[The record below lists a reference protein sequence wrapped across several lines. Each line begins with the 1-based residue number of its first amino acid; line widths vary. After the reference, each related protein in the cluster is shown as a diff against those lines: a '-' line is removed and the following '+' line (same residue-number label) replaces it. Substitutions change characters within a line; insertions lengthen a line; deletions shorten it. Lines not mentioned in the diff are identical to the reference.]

1 MKILIAAAT
10 PMEIKMFADEMN
22 FVKEKHDLLKSYQF
36 FGNEIDILMA
46 GIGTVATTY
55 RLTNT
60 LNKTNYDL
68 VMNIGIA
75 GSLNHVFKIGDVVN
89 VVTEEFA
96 DMGIEKR
103 EKFLTL
109 FETGFID
116 ENEFP
121 FENGLLKAPPVNQLK
136 DLKEVHGITTNRSH
150 GNSDS
155 IAEIRQ
161 KFGADI
167 ETMEGAAVFYVC
179 LNMSI
184 PCCQIRAI
192 SNYVEPRDSS
202 NWDIPLALEN
212 LKTIL
217 LSLFNNINMS

>member
-1 MKILIAAAT
+1 M
-10 PMEIKMFADEMN
+10 PMEIKMLADEMK
-22 FVKEKHDLLKSYQF
+22 FIKEKHDFLKSYHF
-36 FGNEIDILMA
+36 SGNEIDILMA
-46 GIGTVATTY
+46 GIGTISTTY
-55 RLTNT
+55 RLTNA
-60 LNKTNYDL
+60 LNKTKYDM

-75 GSLNHVFKIGDVVN
+75 GSLNPMLKIGEVEN

-96 DMGIEKR
+96 DMGIEKS

-121 FENGLLKAPPVNQLK
+121 FKNGLLKASSLNQLK
-136 DLKEVHGITTNRSH
+136 NMKEVHGITTNRSH
-150 GNSDS
+150 GNINS

-161 KFGADI
+161 KFGADL

-179 LNMSI
+179 INKGI

-212 LKTIL
+212 LKTTL
-217 LSLFNNINMS
+217 LSLLKNINMTEY

>member
-1 MKILIAAAT
+1 MEILIATAT
-10 PMEIKMFADEMN
+10 PMEIKMLADEMN
-22 FVKEKHDLLKSYQF
+22 FIREKHDLLKSYHF
-36 FGNEIDILMA
+36 SGNEIDILMA
-46 GIGTVATTY
+46 GIGTVSTTY

-60 LNKTNYDL
+60 LNKTKYDL

-75 GSLNHVFKIGDVVN
+75 GSLNPALKIGEVGN

-121 FENGLLKAPPVNQLK
+121 FENGILKASPLNQLK

-150 GNSDS
+150 GNSNS
-155 IAEIRQ
+155 IAEIRR

-179 LNMSI
+179 LNMGI

-212 LKTIL
+212 LKTTL
-217 LSLFNNINMS
+217 LSILNNINMP